1 MSAFELLGLEKTMNE
16 INRGLMINIKV
27 QEPLNR
33 QDLAELKRQIRVQLE
48 DDFTIRLDIHY
59 KL

>member
-1 MSAFELLGLEKTMNE
+1 MSAFELLGLEETMNE
-16 INRGLMINIKV
+16 INQGLMINIEV

>member
-16 INRGLMINIKV
+16 INRGLMINIEV

>member
-1 MSAFELLGLEKTMNE
+1 MNE
-16 INRGLMINIKV
+16 INQGLMITIEV

>member
-16 INRGLMINIKV
+16 INQGLMINIEV

-48 DDFTIRLDIHY
+48 DAFTIRLDIHY

>member
-1 MSAFELLGLEKTMNE
+1 MSALELLGLEETMNE
-16 INRGLMINIKV
+16 INQGLMINIEV